1 MLPNAINQALGHVK
15 GTATIPNTGAV
26 AAPNN
31 RKKIILKYCPPFT
44 DSISEINDIQVD
56 NAKYIDTVMP
66 MYNLVVV
73 ILGINQWRCW
83 FTKIV

>member
-1 MLPNAINQALGHVK
+1 MLGNAINQALGHIK
-15 GTATIPNTGAV
+15 GTTTIPNTGAV
-26 AAPNN
+26 AVPNN
-31 RKKIILKYCPPFT
+31 RKKIILKNCPPFT
-44 DSISEINDIQVD
+44 DSISEINNIQVD